1 MEPEVDCIR
10 QQNNQTLNLC
20 NMHLEIGKIKKEYL
34 DLYGYQGS
42 MQHQECLEFLNP
54 HSLMDCQKKI

>member
-34 DLYGYQGS
+34 D
-42 MQHQECLEFLNP
+42 
-54 HSLMDCQKKI
+54 SLWISRINAASRMLGVSYSSFSNGLSKKI

>member
-42 MQHQECLEFLNP
+42 MQHQECLEFLIP
-54 HSLMDCQKKI
+54 HSLTGCQKKI